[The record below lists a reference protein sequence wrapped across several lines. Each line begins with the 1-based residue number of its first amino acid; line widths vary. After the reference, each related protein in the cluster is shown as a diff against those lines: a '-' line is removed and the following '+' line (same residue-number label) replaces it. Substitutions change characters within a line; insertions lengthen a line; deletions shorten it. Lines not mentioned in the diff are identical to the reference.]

1 MYVFFLI
8 IHTKKN
14 LTAPHHTSKSM
25 CIIIRKGN
33 LQKCLGRSDPG
44 PTRRAH
50 HSSSQAT
57 LTVLPLFQFNTSRL
71 WHSIFLQFELTT
83 PPYGGNHCSSGEWE
97 VIAEKLRLDEGLAG
111 LYCAYKQNT
120 FFSWLQEKHAF
131 FWGNIEITFQ
141 LLLKVSFYHT
151 FVRLKIGPL
160 AAYAGPNVAVV
171 WDWPTKILNPKKTIF
186 FNSWNLKAHP
196 MKLLVLFL
204 EKIAAFI
211 LRTRVN
217 NPINYTILWCPRS
230 EQY

>member
-1 MYVFFLI
+1 MIKVKYICFFII

-71 WHSIFLQFELTT
+71 GHSIFLQFELTT

-97 VIAEKLRLDEGLAG
+97 VIAEKLRLDEGLAW
-111 LYCAYKQNT
+111 LYCACKQNT
-120 FFSWLQEKHAF
+120 FFILLQEKHAF

-151 FVRLKIGPL
+151 FSLKNRTTGCLCRTKCSRSLI
-160 AAYAGPNVAVV
+160 
-171 WDWPTKILNPKKTIF
+171 DWPTKMLNPKKTFF
-186 FNSWNLKAHP
+186 FNSWKHIQWN
-196 MKLLVLFL
+196 
-204 EKIAAFI
+204 
-211 LRTRVN
+211 
-217 NPINYTILWCPRS
+217 S
-230 EQY
+230 